1 MKPKERKDRMI
12 RTQIN
17 ELENRKAIE
26 KINKI
31 KTVLEETHE
40 NQLTS
45 TQTGQEKRIK
55 GRRPKLLIAGKRKV
69 AQLFSKDIKI

>member
-1 MKPKERKDRMI
+1 MELEKEKQMKPKERKDRMI

-31 KTVLEETHE
+31 KRWFF
-40 NQLTS
+40 
-45 TQTGQEKRIK
+45 K
-55 GRRPKLLIAGKRKV
+55 KL
-69 AQLFSKDIKI
+69 IKIN